1 MSAADVPRE
10 FRVPT
15 TLPPADDPHVGSPQ
29 AVEPR
34 AGEGRTP
41 ATSPAG
47 GHEII
52 SQTMTTTTNNEG
64 TN

>member
-15 TLPPADDPHVGSPQ
+15 TLPPAGDSHGGFPQ
-29 AVEPR
+29 AVETR
-34 AGEGRTP
+34 AGEGRTA
-41 ATSPAG
+41 ATSPDG